1 MLKRMM
7 DNAESNEVTAQEAWR
22 RMQNEEA
29 VLVDVREADE
39 VALSAIPGS
48 VHIPLGQ
55 FGQRA
60 GKLPK
65 DRDLLLFCYSGG
77 RSAFA
82 TEMLHENGFPRAY
95 NVSGGLL
102 AWMQEKL
109 PLE

>member
-1 MLKRMM
+1 MIKRRMH
-7 DNAESNEVTAQEAWR
+7 DSDANEVTAQEAWR
-22 RMQNEEA
+22 RMQAEEA
-29 VLVDVREADE
+29 VLVDVREIDE
-39 VALSAIPGS
+39 VMLSAVPGS

-82 TEMLHENGFPRAY
+82 TDMLHQNGFPRAF

-102 AWMQEKL
+102 AWMQQKL

>member
-1 MLKRMM
+1 MQ
-7 DNAESNEVTAQEAWR
+7 NQNPAGANEISPKEAWR
-22 RMQNEEA
+22 RLQDEDA
-29 VLVDVREADE
+29 ILVDVREADE
-39 VALSAIPGS
+39 VALAAVPGS

-60 GKLPK
+60 GALPR

-82 TEMLHENGFPRAY
+82 TEILNENGFPRAF

-102 AWMQEKL
+102 AWMQERL

>member
-1 MLKRMM
+1 MQ
-7 DNAESNEVTAQEAWR
+7 DQPIDTPESHEVSAQEAWR
-22 RMQNEEA
+22 RMQDEQA
-29 VLVDVREADE
+29 MLVDVREADE
-39 VALSAIPGS
+39 VAHSAIPGS

-60 GKLPK
+60 GALPK

-82 TEMLHENGFPRAY
+82 TEVLNENGFPRAF
-95 NVSGGLL
+95 NVTGGLL